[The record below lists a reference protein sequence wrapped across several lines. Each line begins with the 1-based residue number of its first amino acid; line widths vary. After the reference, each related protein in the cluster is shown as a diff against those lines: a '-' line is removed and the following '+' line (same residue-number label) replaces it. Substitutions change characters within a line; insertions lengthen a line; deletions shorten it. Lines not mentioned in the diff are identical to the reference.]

1 MVLIK
6 FNDCGIYCP
15 PADVY
20 IDPWKPVKKALITH
34 AHADHARFGSEEY
47 LVQEDSAPIMRH
59 RLGED
64 IQLQTLKYGEELKIR
79 GVKFSFHPAGHIPG
93 SAQIRVEHKGEV
105 WVISGDYKTEDD
117 GLSPA
122 FEAVRCHNFITEST
136 FGLPVY
142 HWRPQQEVFKNIN
155 DWWQQNAAAG
165 RASLIGGYSLG
176 KAQRIL
182 QGLDAGIGPI
192 YTHGAVENT
201 NEVLRRQG
209 IDLPETRL
217 VTPEMKKADFK
228 GAMIVAP
235 PSALGTPWAR
245 KFGTHSTG
253 FCSGWMALRGARRR
267 RAADRGFVLSDHA
280 DWKGLNEA
288 VKATGAENVYVTHGY
303 KDIYARWLREELGLN
318 AQPVDT
324 LYEGESVDTDV

>member
-1 MVLIK
+1 M
-6 FNDCGIYCP
+6 
-15 PADVY
+15 
-20 IDPWKPVKKALITH
+20 
-34 AHADHARFGSEEY
+34 
-47 LVQEDSAPIMRH
+47 
-59 RLGED
+59 
-64 IQLQTLKYGEELKIR
+64 
-79 GVKFSFHPAGHIPG
+79 
-93 SAQIRVEHKGEV
+93 
-105 WVISGDYKTEDD
+105 
-117 GLSPA
+117 
-122 FEAVRCHNFITEST
+122 
-136 FGLPVY
+136 PVY

-182 QGLDAGIGPI
+182 QGLDAGIGLI
-192 YTHGAVENT
+192 YSHGAVENT

-209 IDLPETRL
+209 IELPETRL

-245 KFGTHSTG
+245 KFGT
-253 FCSGWMALRGARRR
+253 ALHRFLQRLDGPSGARRR

-288 VKATGAENVYVTHGY
+288 VKATGAENIYVTHGY

-318 AQPVDT
+318 AQPVET
-324 LYEGESVDTDV
+324 LYEGDSVDTDV